1 MPAYECLYKTN
12 TIIEKKINGWV
23 GPDGEGIAANK
34 CPAYMET
41 PSTLFETH
49 PDAPHEIT
57 TNSNF
62 CLN

>member
-49 PDAPHEIT
+49 LMKSLLIQT
-57 TNSNF
+57 SVWIN
-62 CLN
+62 L